1 MLDDLCWW
9 WAQLRRIQKQLEI
22 LSPAVR
28 GFKDVLSAAGQTLD
42 RVIKIAER
50 FGLTPADRAKLGV
63 VNAGPPVA
71 KVPVRQKTKL
81 DQQGPPK

>member
-1 MLDDLCWW
+1 MFLALCWW
-9 WAQLRRIQKQLEI
+9 WAELQKIQVQLKVMVPGQK
-22 LSPAVR
+22 
-28 GFKDVLSAAGQTLD
+28 GYKDALTSAGVAID
-42 RVIKIAER
+42 KVDKIGAK